1 MAKMPPELQSDIVF
15 VDTLRLSANI
25 GSDCWGRIR
34 PQLIEI
40 TVYLHLKP
48 SFLKAAAESDDVV
61 DSIHYGHLT
70 KAISILIKSKSGS
83 DSSGFEGID
92 DLIRAVTACAF
103 ELAGEAAAEVRVVLN
118 VPKVILLASGFF
130 VDVVTASDGSNLSVV
145 SKKVSVGD
153 IVVPVIIGVNPP
165 EREAKQR
172 VLVNV
177 TFHEDP
183 SSRKDV
189 NYSSIISKLSKVSR
203 PTPVF
208 GVRSQLL
215 LLKEMEAS
223 SYLTL
228 EKFVMQIVRSACI
241 EHNTVKAVTARAQ
254 KPSALSFAQSS
265 GVEIT
270 RAPATFSGSFHLPS
284 QS

>member
-1 MAKMPPELQSDIVF
+1 MDSTSDIVF

-34 PQLIEI
+34 PQPIEI

-48 SFLKAAAESDDVV
+48 SFLQAAAESDDVV

-70 KAISILIKSKSGS
+70 KSIRILIKSKSGS
-83 DSSGFEGID
+83 DSSGFNGID

-103 ELAGEAAAEVRVVLN
+103 ELGGEAIAEVRVVLN
-118 VPKVILLASGFF
+118 IPKVILLANGFF
-130 VDVVTASDGSNLSVV
+130 VDVVTARDGPELAMV
-145 SKKVSVGD
+145 SKKVSIGD

-172 VLVNV
+172 VLVNI

-183 SSRKDV
+183 SSSKDV
-189 NYSSIISKLSKVSR
+189 DYPCIVTKLSKD
-203 PTPVF
+203 
-208 GVRSQLL
+208 
-215 LLKEMEAS
+215 MEAS

-228 EKFVMQIVRSACI
+228 EKFVMEIIRSAFV
-241 EHNTVKAVTARAQ
+241 EHNSVKAVTARAQ

-270 RAPATFSGSFHLPS
+270 RTHASFSRL
-284 QS
+284 QSSDLQS